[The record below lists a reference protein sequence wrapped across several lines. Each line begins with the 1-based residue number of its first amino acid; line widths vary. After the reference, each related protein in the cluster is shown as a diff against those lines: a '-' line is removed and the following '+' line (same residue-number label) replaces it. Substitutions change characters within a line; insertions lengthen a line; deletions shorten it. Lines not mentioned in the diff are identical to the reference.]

1 MASTIVTFQLDRGG
15 VAEVL
20 KSAEVARWVKS
31 VAESVAASARR
42 GTKAPATVST
52 FTSDRAGATVAVP
65 ARLQASEGALTR
77 AAAEHGLVVR
87 SR

>member
-1 MASTIVTFQLDRGG
+1 MASTVTFRLDRKG
-15 VAEVL
+15 VGEVL

-31 VAESVAASARR
+31 VADAVAASARR
-42 GTKAPATVST
+42 GTKAPATVDT

-87 SR
+87 AK